1 MYISLQREKD
11 HAGLERTTQQGRHSA
26 DIRRV
31 QKRLMISGPLGA
43 GERIDRGIL
52 TNKLLLSRK
61 ACVRLCV
68 CITVCAD
75 KICFKITTG
84 HFRFVKTFFQNFHNF
99 EWLFEEVQCWLGSRR
114 FWSWVGVRHLVVM
127 VIGSGF
133 GNTSRPLDISCVW
146 NHSVVHSLLPM
157 PCIWCNELYWE

>member
-1 MYISLQREKD
+1 MIFVLFSSLFPFSLTAQKSLLVSFPQNILSIMYISLQREKD
-11 HAGLERTTQQGRHSA
+11 HAGLERKTQQGRHSA

-75 KICFKITTG
+75 KFCFKITTG
-84 HFRFVKTFFQNFHNF
+84 HFSFVKTFCLDIHNF
-99 EWLFEEVQCWLGSRR
+99 EWLFEGVQCW
-114 FWSWVGVRHLVVM
+114 
-127 VIGSGF
+127 
-133 GNTSRPLDISCVW
+133 
-146 NHSVVHSLLPM
+146 
-157 PCIWCNELYWE
+157 